1 MTEGEYRGMCEEDLW
16 AALREVP
23 DPELPHVSLV
33 DLGVILRIEHDD
45 AARRTCVLLMPTFLG
60 CPALEI
66 MSSMIHDRLQ
76 QLGVEVEV
84 KITREQ
90 LWSSDRISPEGR
102 HKLAEA
108 GIAPPAA
115 ASGDS
120 MIPLLEPVRCPHC
133 GSRRAYLATPF
144 GPTPCRAIA
153 HCPDC
158 KQPFEQF
165 KPL

>member
-1 MTEGEYRGMCEEDLW
+1 MNEVENRSVREEDLW
-16 AALREVP
+16 EALSEVP

-33 DLGVILRIEHDD
+33 DLGVVLRVELDD
-45 AARRTCVLLMPTFLG
+45 ARQRAHVFLMPTFSG
-60 CPALEI
+60 CPALGM
-66 MSSMIHDRLQ
+66 MSEMIRERLQ
-76 QLGVEVEV
+76 QLGLAVEVE
-84 KITREQ
+84 ITREQ
-90 LWSSDRISPEGR
+90 LWSSDRISAEGR
-102 HKLAEA
+102 RKLAEA
-108 GIAPPAA
+108 GITPPAISSDA
-115 ASGDS
+115 
-120 MIPLLEPVRCPHC
+120 MIPLLDPVCCPHC